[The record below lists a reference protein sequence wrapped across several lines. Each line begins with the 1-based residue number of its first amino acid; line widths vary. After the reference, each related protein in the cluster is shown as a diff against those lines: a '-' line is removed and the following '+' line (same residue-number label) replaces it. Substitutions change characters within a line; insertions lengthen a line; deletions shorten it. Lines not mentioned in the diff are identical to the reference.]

1 MNIFIF
7 HRDFRIEDNL
17 GLAQLANEEDKIYL
31 LFIFTKEQIKANN
44 YFSPR
49 SFQAMVHCLKQ
60 LRKKVHVN
68 FLKSENEQT
77 GIKFLLDQGY
87 KINKIYTNRDYTPFA
102 LNRSKAMRQLSK
114 DYNFIY
120 REFDDYVLIEPLTI
134 KTTQNG
140 YYTVFTPFWNK
151 LKGHFNDNKI
161 VTYKVKSFLPQQLKN
176 LEILQ
181 DITNVKSSDFN
192 LPLVAEKIKTAIFQL
207 DQNYHQTRD
216 FVDLETSTAKISTA
230 LKFGVISIRQ
240 CYLWSIEKFCVFD
253 NAFARQLA
261 WRDFYYQVTYN
272 AQLHQQWS
280 FSENWNKK
288 ITIDCINNPE
298 WLQKWQN
305 GETGYDFID
314 AGMKELKE
322 TGLLHNRARMVC
334 ASFLVKNLQIDWRK
348 GEQYFAQ
355 QLIDYDPII
364 NQCSWQW
371 AAGTGFDAQPF
382 FRIFNPELQ
391 QKKYDP
397 TAKYCNKF
405 LKNRPTINKIVDY
418 KMSVKKALE
427 IYKGK

>member
-7 HRDFRIEDNL
+7 HRDFRIEDNF
-17 GLAQLANEEDKIYL
+17 GLAQLANEENKIYC
-31 LFIFTKEQIKANN
+31 LFIFTKKQIKENN
-44 YFSPR
+44 YFSQR
-49 SFQAMVHCLKQ
+49 SFEAMVHCLKQ
-60 LRKKVHVN
+60 LNKKVHVN
-68 FLKSENEQT
+68 FLKSDSEQQ

-102 LNRSKAMRQLSK
+102 INRSQTMLELSK
-114 DYNFIY
+114 EHNFIY
-120 REFDDYVLIEPLTI
+120 REFDDYLLVEPWTI
-134 KTTQNG
+134 KTSQNS

-151 LKGHFNDNKI
+151 LKLIFSKKPI
-161 VTYKVKSFLPQQLKN
+161 ATYKVKNFSPQQLKN
-176 LEILQ
+176 IDILL
-181 DITNVKSSDFN
+181 DITNIRSSDFN
-192 LPLVAEKIKTAIFQL
+192 LPLEFEKIKAAIFRL
-207 DQNYHQTRD
+207 DHKYQQNRD
-216 FVDLETSTAKISTA
+216 FVDLENNTAKISTA

-240 CYLWSIEKFCVFD
+240 CYLWSIEKFGIFD

-272 AQLHQQWS
+272 AQLHNQWH

-288 ITIDCINNPE
+288 LTINWTNNEE
-298 WLQKWQN
+298 WFQKWQN
-305 GETGYDFID
+305 GETGFDFID

-322 TGLLHNRARMVC
+322 TGLLHNRTRMVC

-371 AAGTGFDAQPF
+371 VAGTGFDAQPF

-397 TAKYCNKF
+397 KLSYCNKF
-405 LKNRPTINKIVDY
+405 LKKRPPINKIVDY
-418 KMSVKKALE
+418 KTSTKKALE
-427 IYKGK
+427 IYKVK

>member
-1 MNIFIF
+1 
-7 HRDFRIEDNL
+7 
-17 GLAQLANEEDKIYL
+17 
-31 LFIFTKEQIKANN
+31 
-44 YFSPR
+44 
-49 SFQAMVHCLKQ
+49 
-60 LRKKVHVN
+60 
-68 FLKSENEQT
+68 
-77 GIKFLLDQGY
+77 
-87 KINKIYTNRDYTPFA
+87 
-102 LNRSKAMRQLSK
+102 MRQLSK
-114 DYNFIY
+114 EYNFIY
-120 REFDDYVLIEPLTI
+120 REFDDYVLIEPWTI

-151 LKGHFNDNKI
+151 LKEHFNVNKI
-161 VTYKVKSFLPQQLKN
+161 VLYKVKSFSPQQLKN

-192 LPLVAEKIKTAIFQL
+192 LPLVSEKVKTTIFQL

-230 LKFGVISIRQ
+230 LKFGIISIRQ
-240 CYLWSIEKFCVFD
+240 CYLWSIEKFGVFD

-261 WRDFYYQVTYN
+261 WQVTYN

-288 ITIDCINNPE
+288 ITIDWTNNLE

-334 ASFLVKNLQIDWRK
+334 ASFLVKNLKIDWRK
-348 GEQYFAQ
+348 GEQYFTQ

-364 NQCSWQW
+364 
-371 AAGTGFDAQPF
+371 
-382 FRIFNPELQ
+382 
-391 QKKYDP
+391 Y
-397 TAKYCNKF
+397 
-405 LKNRPTINKIVDY
+405 
-418 KMSVKKALE
+418 
-427 IYKGK
+427 